1 MPDHAAAAQQ
11 WIDANP
17 QVMAIF
23 ERMALDRVQQHVRFG
38 IGALT
43 ERVRWEIAVQI
54 NRGGEDW
61 RINNNHRAYI
71 ARWLIARH
79 PEIAGFIETRHVG
92 SKAA

>member
-1 MPDHAAAAQQ
+1 MPDHAAAAAQ
-11 WIDANP
+11 WIAANP
-17 QVMAIF
+17 VVMAIF
-23 ERMALDRVQQHVRFG
+23 ERLALERAGQGARFG

-71 ARWLIARH
+71 ARWLVNKHPHIAAYIELRH
-79 PEIAGFIETRHVG
+79 TG
-92 SKAA
+92 KAA